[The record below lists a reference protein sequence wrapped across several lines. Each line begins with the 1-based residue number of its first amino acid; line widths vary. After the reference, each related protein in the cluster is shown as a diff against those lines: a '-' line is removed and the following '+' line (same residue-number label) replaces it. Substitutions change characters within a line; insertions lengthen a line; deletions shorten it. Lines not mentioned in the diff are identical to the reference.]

1 MTSIKTRV
9 AEGGRVVIPAHYRRQ
24 MGIDVGDEVM
34 LRLEDG
40 ELRITTLRQAV
51 RRAQELVR
59 RYVPEGH
66 SLADELLEDRRR
78 EARDEP

>member
-1 MTSIKTRV
+1 MASIKTRV
-9 AEGGRVVIPAHYRRQ
+9 AAGGRVVIPAHYRRQ

-40 ELRITTLRQAV
+40 EVRITTLQQGI
-51 RRAQELVR
+51 RRAQEIVR
-59 RYVPEGH
+59 RYVPEGR
-66 SLADELLEDRRR
+66 SLVDELLEERRR

>member
-1 MTSIKTRV
+1 MMSIKTRV

-34 LRLEDG
+34 LRLEGG

-66 SLADELLEDRRR
+66 SLADELVEDRRR

>member
-1 MTSIKTRV
+1 M
-9 AEGGRVVIPAHYRRQ
+9 VIPAHYRRQ
-24 MGIDVGDEVM
+24 LGIDVGDEVL

-40 ELRITTLRQAV
+40 ELRITTLEQAV

-66 SLADELLEDRRR
+66 SLADELVEDRRR